1 MVKKGSA
8 GGSAH
13 ADRVFRVQRAMTE
26 LPGQVHG
33 PGEIAEFTGLDD
45 STVHR
50 ILQSGSHDGTV
61 VREGRGLYR
70 LGAGAAQLGL
80 KAVAHAPNE
89 RVSRGLLEDLRAST
103 DGGLV
108 FLYAVAP
115 FGGARKQCLDISVG
129 DSDLSELGLTHRA
142 MIAFSS
148 SLRIGASGRV
158 ILAFL
163 PDVIRERALAEP
175 LPYEGGP
182 GAYRDAAEL
191 TVSLEKIRRRG
202 FALDWEESAAGWLG
216 CAAPVVWDGLIMG
229 SVLVLKPKSLQV
241 RRSVEA
247 MVKAVRTAAGAFG
260 QSGYGAWSA
269 ETPST
274 Y

>member
-1 MVKKGSA
+1 MARKGAA
-8 GGSAH
+8 GGSVH
-13 ADRVFRVQRAMTE
+13 ADRVFLVQRALTQ

-50 ILQSGSHDGTV
+50 ILQSGSHDGTF

-80 KAVAHAPNE
+80 KAVAHAPNK
-89 RVSRGLLEDLRAST
+89 RVTHGLLEELRANT

-115 FGGARKQCLDISVG
+115 FGGARKQCLDMSAG

-163 PDVIRERALAEP
+163 PEVIRERVLAEP
-175 LPYEGGP
+175 IPYEGGP
-182 GAYRDAAEL
+182 GAYHDDAEL
-191 TVSLEKIRRRG
+191 IGSLEQVRRRG
-202 FALDWEESAAGWLG
+202 FALDQEESAAGWLG

-241 RRSVEA
+241 RRSAEA
-247 MVKAVRTAAGAFG
+247 MVVAVRVAAGAFS

-269 ETPST
+269 ETPSS